1 MVPEISV
8 DRPEASEIAKD
19 HKFTALGTGVRFC
32 AKKIIK
38 MGQSKT

>member
-1 MVPEISV
+1 MISEISV
-8 DRPEASEIAKD
+8 DRPEASEIDND

-32 AKKIIK
+32 AKKIIT